1 MPLSAGEI
9 LGPYEILAPICEGG
23 MVSGHSKVEPEN
35 SGPRSLS
42 EREGTTLQSSTGPDT
57 LLFGGSTD
65 VRRFLTVDE
74 RESAKYA
81 TNDEVVGL
89 FDDLRAPLRRYLKF
103 LGLSPEDAE
112 DGVQETFLRLH
123 KHIQARGDQANLRG
137 WIFQVARNFVRD
149 RRKSGWRRLIM
160 RADNNPASLAAIKDS
175 SSNPED
181 LLLIQERLS
190 WLRSAMKRL
199 SPQQAECLRLRA
211 AGLRYR
217 EIAEVMGIGISAVGE
232 LVQRSTS
239 RLNEDFN
246 G

>member
-1 MPLSAGEI
+1 M
-9 LGPYEILAPICEGG
+9 
-23 MVSGHSKVEPEN
+23 KVRRYLWAEPE
-35 SGPRSLS
+35 SPGPRSLS
-42 EREGTTLQSSTGPDT
+42 EGKGTTLQSSNSPGV

-74 RESAKYA
+74 RVSARYV

-89 FDDLRAPLRRYLKF
+89 FDDLRAPLRRYLMF
-103 LGLSPEDAE
+103 LGLSPEDAD

-137 WIFQVARNFVRD
+137 WVFQVARNLVRD
-149 RRKSGWRRLIM
+149 RSKSSWRRLIK
-160 RADNNPASLAAIKDS
+160 RADNSPASLATIKDS
-175 SSNPED
+175 RSNPED
-181 LLLIQERLS
+181 RLLIQERLS
-190 WLRSAMKRL
+190 WLRSAMERL

-232 LVQRSTS
+232 LVQRGMH
-239 RLNEDFN
+239 RLTEDFN